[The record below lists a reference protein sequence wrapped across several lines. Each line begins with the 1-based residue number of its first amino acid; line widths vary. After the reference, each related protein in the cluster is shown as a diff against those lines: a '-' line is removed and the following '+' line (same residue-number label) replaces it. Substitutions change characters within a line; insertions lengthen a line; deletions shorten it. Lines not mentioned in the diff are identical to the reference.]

1 MQTPSSLPTPMLY
14 SIFLFC
20 LITCVRCPA
29 HPSPLYNRKK
39 RHAVLDVAASWC
51 GNMIHSDPAYQKTAC
66 RGTHQSWPVIRGESR
81 RSLGS
86 VDRLSR
92 WLNMEHGPA
101 PDSDTVGITK
111 HQTIKRNAS
120 DASGDLSVSQV
131 AACPRPI
138 QIFREPLTLR
148 AKGSMG
154 AMESVGIHWNP
165 RWNHATCD
173 MECMGIAC
181 TRQDLRLY
189 CDASDPWHAIAAR
202 RGSTK
207 PPVNSACAKVA

>member
-1 MQTPSSLPTPMLY
+1 MPFWGGKRWGASGCFGCD
-14 SIFLFC
+14 SIMMRKYDLFW
-20 LITCVRCPA
+20 LRISKNSIRITCITCIPI
-29 HPSPLYNRKK
+29 S
-39 RHAVLDVAASWC
+39 
-51 GNMIHSDPAYQKTAC
+51 C

-81 RSLGS
+81 HSLGS

-120 DASGDLSVSQV
+120 DAWGDLSVTRTRPGSQV

-181 TRQDLRLY
+181 TRHDLRLY
-189 CDASDPWHAIAAR
+189 CDASDPWHAMAAR

-207 PPVNSACAKVA
+207 PPVNSACAKVT